1 MKCWK
6 GSEKAEKL
14 IVCLYV
20 DDLLITD
27 NNENAINMFKGQ
39 MMNEFEM
46 SDLGLLNYFLGIE
59 FKVTQYGTMMHQS
72 KYAKNLLK
80 RFNMQQSNPVGTP
93 VDVRLVL
100 KNHIDEDLVDPTYY
114 RKIIGCLRCLCN
126 TRLDLSF
133 SVRLISRFMQGSK
146 QSHLLVA
153 QGTVDFGI
161 LFPKGEIDV
170 KLELVGY
177 SDSDWCGDKCDR

>member
-46 SDLGLLNYFLGIE
+46 SDLGFLTYFLGIE

-72 KYAKNLLK
+72 KYAKGLLK
-80 RFNMQQSNPVGTP
+80 RFNMQQINPAGAPAKVG
-93 VDVRLVL
+93 LVL
-100 KNHIDEDLVDPTYY
+100 KNDTYEDLVDPTYY
-114 RKIIGCLRCLCN
+114 RKIVGCLRYLCN
-126 TRLDLSF
+126 TRPNLSF
-133 SVRLISRFMQGSK
+133 SVGLSSRFMQESK
-146 QSHLLVA
+146 
-153 QGTVDFGI
+153 
-161 LFPKGEIDV
+161 
-170 KLELVGY
+170 
-177 SDSDWCGDKCDR
+177 